1 MRGDGIRVTVVNDTE
16 AIADLITDL
25 LAGHARFEHRRLL
38 DEPSIDEIAASEPD
52 LIFLGLRTNGRVH
65 GWNVLEAIRGDARLS
80 SVSVILCTGDLL
92 ALRER
97 MEGADPDPRTH
108 VLEKPFDLETFE
120 AAVNGAL
127 GTERIGA

>member
-1 MRGDGIRVTVVNDTE
+1 MPEDGIRVTVVNDTE
-16 AIADLITDL
+16 AIADLISDL
-25 LAGHARFEHRRLL
+25 LTGDARFEHRRLL
-38 DEPSIDEIAASEPD
+38 DEPSIDEIAATEPD

-65 GWNVLEAIRGDARLS
+65 GWNVLEAIRGDTRLS

-97 MEGADPDPRTH
+97 MDGADPDALTY

-127 GTERIGA
+127 GTGRIGA